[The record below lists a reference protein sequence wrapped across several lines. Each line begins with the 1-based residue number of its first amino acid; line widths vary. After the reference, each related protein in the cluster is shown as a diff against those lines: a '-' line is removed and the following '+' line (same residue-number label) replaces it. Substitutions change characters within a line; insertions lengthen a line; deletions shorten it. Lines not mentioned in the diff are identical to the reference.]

1 MTVNVQGTEAGAGG
15 RRSPGERPRPR
26 IAAREWQLRRRI
38 RRPRLPAHT
47 AHGNFS
53 SAHAHLSSQAPLYPP
68 RTDQASYAPSG
79 MASTSTSGSSS
90 SSRLTQVGDE
100 LPRNDSDASELPP
113 KFTPLHSL
121 ELQEADV
128 LPSATAPRPLGRR
141 LQRAFLLDHPRVRR
155 IWLYFRGPRPKVD
168 LPGTLTLH
176 DGALRDGTLPLYAQ
190 PPPHSS
196 A

>member
-1 MTVNVQGTEAGAGG
+1 
-15 RRSPGERPRPR
+15 
-26 IAAREWQLRRRI
+26 
-38 RRPRLPAHT
+38 
-47 AHGNFS
+47 
-53 SAHAHLSSQAPLYPP
+53 
-68 RTDQASYAPSG
+68 

-113 KFTPLHSL
+113 KFTPQHSF
-121 ELQEADV
+121 ELQEADA

-176 DGALRDGTLPLYAQ
+176 DGALRDGTLQLYTQ